1 LCILKGF
8 AIFTFHMSGQDRRRL
23 LRQWVESGCNP
34 NAVEAQVV
42 IERTQAST
50 TGRQK
55 ELLSVGEMQAKGFP
69 ESKIRS
75 IIARGGGIPDPDCPE
90 LAECTKFWVV
100 TSQSHLE
107 EEVHSQK
114 ASMAMAANA
123 DADFADGLYGSQ
135 MASGPGRATIG
146 AEALN
151 QLMTPSGQAG
161 NAGHCIFSDLLSINN
176 S

>member
-1 LCILKGF
+1 
-8 AIFTFHMSGQDRRRL
+8 MSGQDRRRL

-75 IIARGGGIPDPDCPE
+75 IIARGGAYRTPTA
-90 LAECTKFWVV
+90 L
-100 TSQSHLE
+100 SLQSAQ
-107 EEVHSQK
+107 S
-114 ASMAMAANA
+114 
-123 DADFADGLYGSQ
+123 FGW
-135 MASGPGRATIG
+135 
-146 AEALN
+146 
-151 QLMTPSGQAG
+151 
-161 NAGHCIFSDLLSINN
+161 
-176 S
+176 

>member
-1 LCILKGF
+1 
-8 AIFTFHMSGQDRRRL
+8 M
-23 LRQWVESGCNP
+23 
-34 NAVEAQVV
+34 
-42 IERTQAST
+42 
-50 TGRQK
+50 
-55 ELLSVGEMQAKGFP
+55 GEMQAKGFP